1 MLHSWAGS
9 ADMTRQLARMEGV
22 YFSISGHTLGL
33 SDKKLAPML
42 QQVRRPVLQTPS
54 VCVTLPLDVPLLCDD
69 PIFATIWRGKRVH
82 MAH

>member
-1 MLHSWAGS
+1 
-9 ADMTRQLARMEGV
+9 MTRQLARIEGV

-54 VCVTLPLDVPLLCDD
+54 VCVCVTLPLDVPLLCDD